1 MPMDSL
7 VERLK
12 AIPAGTK
19 LTLLVEN
26 YWDTPERGVG
36 GKMIDKIKGK
46 YRLIC
51 DICGEAAE
59 EVFSTFDEAVDY
71 KVDSEWISRKQD
83 GEWADICPNCYS
95 IKGGR
100 RQ

>member
-1 MPMDSL
+1 
-7 VERLK
+7 
-12 AIPAGTK
+12 
-19 LTLLVEN
+19 
-26 YWDTPERGVG
+26 
-36 GKMIDKIKGK
+36 MIDKQCGL
-46 YRLIC
+46 YCLIC
-51 DICGEAAE
+51 DICGEEADE